1 MALCTLIQDEAQD
14 WPGRQTGLLLPG
26 LFSCCSGHRKEGN
39 PAAQFPSRS
48 CLGRA
53 SGVEDKEAFGT
64 DAVHVHSAAKHCGC
78 HREHFNSGI

>member
-1 MALCTLIQDEAQD
+1 MALCTLIWDEAQD
-14 WPGRQTGLLLPG
+14 WPSRQTGLLLP
-26 LFSCCSGHRKEGN
+26 GHRKEGN
-39 PAAQFPSRS
+39 PAARFPSRS